1 MFVWWLGGCKFV
13 APIVETP
20 KDMQRCGSMSFFL
33 IYQFIYIYLAEEE
46 ESFEAKKIQGQRRTS
61 PLPPHHDLGRQ
72 SQTWV
77 NLLSKND
84 NLGKLI
90 VLPHILLI

>member
-1 MFVWWLGGCKFV
+1 
-13 APIVETP
+13 
-20 KDMQRCGSMSFFL
+20 MQRCGSMSFFL

-90 VLPHILLI
+90 LLSHILLI

>member
-1 MFVWWLGGCKFV
+1 MFVRWLGGCKFV

-20 KDMQRCGSMSFFL
+20 KDTQRCGSMSFFL
-33 IYQFIYIYLAEEE
+33 YINFKLYLAEEE
-46 ESFEAKKIQGQRRTS
+46 ESFEAKMIQGQRGTS
-61 PLPPHHDLGRQ
+61 FLPPRHDLGRQ

-84 NLGKLI
+84 NLGKLFL
-90 VLPHILLI
+90 LPHILLI